1 MHSLRHIEAGLSQ
14 RWTGPKATVKL
25 DQLREMRVLNRVQ
38 LLNLQ
43 AHRQCK
49 TGKKK
54 SPGFQVVSVVWY
66 NPWRLMNQGK
76 DYLGRLHALE
86 EAELLLYQEHVLT
99 HVCNIFHSQ
108 IQSRSKQSSIGNTT

>member
-1 MHSLRHIEAGLSQ
+1 
-14 RWTGPKATVKL
+14 
-25 DQLREMRVLNRVQ
+25 
-38 LLNLQ
+38 
-43 AHRQCK
+43 
-49 TGKKK
+49 
-54 SPGFQVVSVVWY
+54 
-66 NPWRLMNQGK
+66 MNQGK